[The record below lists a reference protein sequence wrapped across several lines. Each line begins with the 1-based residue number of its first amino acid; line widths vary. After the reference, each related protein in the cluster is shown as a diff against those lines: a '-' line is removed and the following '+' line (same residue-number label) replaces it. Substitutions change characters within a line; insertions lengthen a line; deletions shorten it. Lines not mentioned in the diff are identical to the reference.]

1 MNLLEKILEYIFLPS
16 CGVCKK
22 LGEGYLC
29 NKCGKDIEKYK
40 IELIE
45 SEKINGIQVEKIYLF
60 KYLGIIR
67 RKIIEYKFNDKPY
80 LYKMF
85 CKTIIE
91 NKKTCEFIKSYDII
105 IPVPIYKKRKKS
117 RGYNQSELI
126 SREIAKKLNLQMFNN
141 VLIKISNNEMQ
152 SKLNRKQRLKN
163 VKNVYKIINKEKITN
178 KDVIIFDDI
187 YTTGSTIN
195 ECISILKKANVNKI
209 GVLILA
215 KD

>member
-16 CGVCKK
+16 CGICNK

-29 NKCGKDIEKYK
+29 ENCGKELEKYK
-40 IELIE
+40 LELVE
-45 SEKINGIQVEKIYLF
+45 DEKIKGIQVEKIYLF

-195 ECISILKKANVNKI
+195 ECISVLKKAKVNKI

>member
-1 MNLLEKILEYIFLPS
+1 MNLLEKIPEYIFLPS

>member
-195 ECISILKKANVNKI
+195 ECISVLKKAKVNKI

>member
-16 CGVCKK
+16 CGICNK

-29 NKCGKDIEKYK
+29 ENCGKELEKYK
-40 IELIE
+40 LELVE
-45 SEKINGIQVEKIYLF
+45 DEKINGIQVEKIYLF

>member
-16 CGVCKK
+16 CGICNK

-29 NKCGKDIEKYK
+29 ENCGKELEKYK
-40 IELIE
+40 LELVE
-45 SEKINGIQVEKIYLF
+45 DEKIKGIQVEKIYLF

-195 ECISILKKANVNKI
+195 ECILILKKANVNKI

>member
-85 CKTIIE
+85 CKTIIK

-195 ECISILKKANVNKI
+195 ECISVLKKAKVNKI